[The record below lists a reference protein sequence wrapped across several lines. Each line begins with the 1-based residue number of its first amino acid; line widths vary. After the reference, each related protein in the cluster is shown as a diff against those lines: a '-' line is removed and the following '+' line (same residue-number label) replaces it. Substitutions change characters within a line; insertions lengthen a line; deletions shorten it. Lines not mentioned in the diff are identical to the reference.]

1 MNEPAI
7 FKCRLIETILEN
19 ALSILFLFENAYIKP
34 IKNISGRD

>member
-7 FKCRLIETILEN
+7 FKCRLIDTILEP
-19 ALSILFLFENAYIKP
+19 ALSILILIENAYIDP